1 MYQEYGD
8 RQSSKVVPAPES
20 SSLAGRRWVF
30 QMGHG
35 RDEGSGLQM
44 HGRDAASVS
53 GPPLQSLNSFPTG
66 RFPQNAG
73 TSPNK
78 LHAGYN
84 FPSFDRP
91 LPRIPSPSQHPVPP
105 AIMAS
110 ARPST
115 SGSLTATGPS
125 RSKMDKRMS
134 KDDMFFRTA
143 RQKQGLDKRMSR
155 DDMYIRGRMAEMSQY
170 HVPVRGSALTPEHS
184 PNFPVIHEVSI
195 PIRVQ
200 TPESITSG
208 EIPIGMAL
216 GSPPLRPDPSP
227 SRWQAQFPPASPQP
241 TSSSEPSSAG
251 AAPVGSL
258 QRKKTGKRKLFGLFG
273 GGKKREEAQGLAQ
286 TDAGKSTITL
296 ARTVEVSTSSVNV
309 SAKPTP
315 TRSNTQAERKVP
327 KHKPIMIRSNTM
339 PQNVDE
345 PPTQPKSA
353 GLPGRQANAY
363 RQPQAK
369 LPPMPSF
376 LDVNIPDTKLERYSV
391 MFSDVLGHGHP
402 PPKQEHS
409 GSLLS
414 RRQATLQRLK
424 TIDDKV
430 EAEEIEKERSR
441 QRRATSPQPTA
452 TPQLRL
458 FPMPSE
464 GRVTPAMDTPTSRS
478 RPLRSNTSPGR
489 LPSPTQASFNTK
501 PTSSAAAT
509 SHGPTLVVPNPFDNS
524 PPQPRKQP
532 KRELE
537 PIYPT
542 DTTFQFG
549 PDKSGLILDSPTEID
564 SPGEE
569 IIISQPFK
577 PTLHEPQWQM
587 VSPQSASASST
598 APSVLSSTTSGRRHR
613 SPSAASSAT
622 THTHGTKPSSDLD
635 ETEAAFQ
642 SAVEVSIARQ
652 ISISRQQRQLLRP
665 LQTRRGPGGSPGGGE
680 RSATASPLG
689 VKIVKSP
696 TPSRRL
702 GEEESIKETKSSTP
716 TLIHPREA
724 PVNPAHLAQ
733 NRKSSWAVV
742 EEG

>member
-1 MYQEYGD
+1 
-8 RQSSKVVPAPES
+8 
-20 SSLAGRRWVF
+20 
-30 QMGHG
+30 MGHG
-35 RDEGSGLQM
+35 QDEGSGLQM

-53 GPPLQSLNSFPTG
+53 GPPLQSLNLFPTD

-73 TSPNK
+73 PSPNK

-84 FPSFDRP
+84 FHSFDRP
-91 LPRIPSPSQHPVPP
+91 LPRIPSSSQHSVPP
-105 AIMAS
+105 AAMAS

-115 SGSLTATGPS
+115 SGSMTATGSS
-125 RSKMDKRMS
+125 RSRLDKRVS

-143 RQKQGLDKRMSR
+143 QQKQGLDKRISR
-155 DDMYIRGRMAEMSQY
+155 DDMYIRSRMAEMSHY
-170 HVPVRGSALTPEHS
+170 HVPVRGAALTPEHS
-184 PNFPVIHEVSI
+184 PNNFPVIHEVSI

-200 TPESITSG
+200 TPESMTSG

-216 GSPPLRPDPSP
+216 GSPPIRPDPSP
-227 SRWQAQFPPASPQP
+227 SRWQAQFPPASPQG
-241 TSSSEPSSAG
+241 TSSSAPSSAG
-251 AAPVGSL
+251 VAPVGSL
-258 QRKKTGKRKLFGLFG
+258 QRKKTGKRKLFGLFS
-273 GGKKREEAQGLAQ
+273 GGKKREESQGLAQ

-315 TRSNTQAERKVP
+315 TRSNTQAERKAP
-327 KHKPIMIRSNTM
+327 RHKPIMIRSNTM
-339 PQNVDE
+339 PHNADE

-353 GLPGRQANAY
+353 GLPGRQGNAY
-363 RQPQAK
+363 RQPPAN
-369 LPPMPSF
+369 LPPIPSF

-391 MFSDVLGHGHP
+391 MFSDVLGHHPHP

-430 EAEEIEKERSR
+430 EAEEMEKERSR

-464 GRVTPAMDTPTSRS
+464 GRVTPAVDTPTSRS

-489 LPSPTQASFNTK
+489 LPSPTQATFDTK
-501 PTSSAAAT
+501 PPSIAT
-509 SHGPTLVVPNPFDNS
+509 THHGPTLVVPNHFDS
-524 PPQPRKQP
+524 PPQSRKQP

-564 SPGEE
+564 SPTDE

-598 APSVLSSTTSGRRHR
+598 TSGRRGR

-622 THTHGTKPSSDLD
+622 THTHVTKPSSELD
-635 ETEAAFQ
+635 DTEAALQ

-665 LQTRRGPGGSPGGGE
+665 LQTRRGPGAGGGAGE
-680 RSATASPLG
+680 RSASVSPLG
-689 VKIVKSP
+689 VKVVKSP

-702 GEEESIKETKSSTP
+702 GTEEEIKETKSSTP

>member
-1 MYQEYGD
+1 
-8 RQSSKVVPAPES
+8 
-20 SSLAGRRWVF
+20 
-30 QMGHG
+30 
-35 RDEGSGLQM
+35 
-44 HGRDAASVS
+44 
-53 GPPLQSLNSFPTG
+53 
-66 RFPQNAG
+66 
-73 TSPNK
+73 
-78 LHAGYN
+78 
-84 FPSFDRP
+84 
-91 LPRIPSPSQHPVPP
+91 
-105 AIMAS
+105 
-110 ARPST
+110 
-115 SGSLTATGPS
+115 
-125 RSKMDKRMS
+125 MS
-134 KDDMFFRTA
+134 H
-143 RQKQGLDKRMSR
+143 
-155 DDMYIRGRMAEMSQY
+155 Y
-170 HVPVRGSALTPEHS
+170 HVPVRGSTLTPEHS
-184 PNFPVIHEVSI
+184 PNFPVIQEVSI

-251 AAPVGSL
+251 AAPVNSL
-258 QRKKTGKRKLFGLFG
+258 QRKKTGKRKLFGLFSG
-273 GGKKREEAQGLAQ
+273 RKREESQGLSQ
-286 TDAGKSTITL
+286 SVAGKSTITL
-296 ARTVEVSTSSVNV
+296 ARTVEVSSSSVNV

-315 TRSNTQAERKVP
+315 TRSNTQAERNAP
-327 KHKPIMIRSNTM
+327 RHKPIMIRSNTM
-339 PQNVDE
+339 PHNSDE

-353 GLPGRQANAY
+353 GLPGRQGNAY
-363 RQPQAK
+363 QQPAAN
-369 LPPMPSF
+369 LPPIPSF

-391 MFSDVLGHGHP
+391 MFSDVLGHP
-402 PPKQEHS
+402 PPKQEHQ

-430 EAEEIEKERSR
+430 EAEEREKERSR
-441 QRRATSPQPTA
+441 TRRATSPQPIA

-489 LPSPTQASFNTK
+489 LPSPTQATFDTR
-501 PTSSAAAT
+501 PSSKAT
-509 SHGPTLVVPNPFDNS
+509 THHGPTLVVPNPFDS
-524 PPQPRKQP
+524 PPQSRKQQ

-564 SPGEE
+564 SSSDE
-569 IIISQPFK
+569 IVISQPLK

-598 APSVLSSTTSGRRHR
+598 ASGRRGR

-622 THTHGTKPSSDLD
+622 THTHVTKPSSELD
-635 ETEAAFQ
+635 DTDAALQ

-665 LQTRRGPGGSPGGGE
+665 LQARRGAGE
-680 RSATASPLG
+680 RSASVSPLG

-702 GEEESIKETKSSTP
+702 GGEQEIKETKSSTP
-716 TLIHPREA
+716 TLIHPRES

>member
-1 MYQEYGD
+1 M
-8 RQSSKVVPAPES
+8 AP
-20 SSLAGRRWVF
+20 
-30 QMGHG
+30 
-35 RDEGSGLQM
+35 
-44 HGRDAASVS
+44 
-53 GPPLQSLNSFPTG
+53 
-66 RFPQNAG
+66 
-73 TSPNK
+73 
-78 LHAGYN
+78 
-84 FPSFDRP
+84 
-91 LPRIPSPSQHPVPP
+91 
-105 AIMAS
+105 

-115 SGSLTATGPS
+115 SGSLTATGSS
-125 RSKMDKRMS
+125 RSKVDKRMS

-143 RQKQGLDKRMSR
+143 RQKQGLDKRISR
-155 DDMYIRGRMAEMSQY
+155 DDMYIRSRMAEMSQY
-170 HVPVRGSALTPEHS
+170 HVPVRGSTLTPEHS

-216 GSPPLRPDPSP
+216 GSPPIRPDPSP
-227 SRWQAQFPPASPQP
+227 SRWQAQFPPASPQA
-241 TSSSEPSSAG
+241 TSSSEPSPAD

-258 QRKKTGKRKLFGLFG
+258 QRKKTGRRKLFGLFG
-273 GGKKREEAQGLAQ
+273 GGKKREDVQGLSQ

-309 SAKPTP
+309 PAKPAP

-353 GLPGRQANAY
+353 GLPGRQGNAY

-391 MFSDVLGHGHP
+391 MFSDVLGNPHPHPHP
-402 PPKQEHS
+402 PPKQETS

-430 EAEEIEKERSR
+430 EAEEMEKERSSR

-489 LPSPTQASFNTK
+489 LPSPTQGTFDTK
-501 PTSSAAAT
+501 PSASAATT

-524 PPQPRKQP
+524 PPQRRKQP

-564 SPGEE
+564 SPDAD
-569 IIISQPFK
+569 IVISQPFK

-598 APSVLSSTTSGRRHR
+598 APSVLSSSTSGPRHR

-622 THTHGTKPSSDLD
+622 TQTHGTKPSSDLD
-635 ETEAAFQ
+635 DTEMAALQ
-642 SAVEVSIARQ
+642 NAVEVSIARQ

-665 LQTRRGPGGSPGGGE
+665 LQTRRVPGGGE

-702 GEEESIKETKSSTP
+702 TEDEGIKETKSGTP
-716 TLIHPREA
+716 TLINPRA
-724 PVNPAHLAQ
+724 SPVNPPHLAQ

-742 EEG
+742 EEA

>member
-1 MYQEYGD
+1 
-8 RQSSKVVPAPES
+8 
-20 SSLAGRRWVF
+20 
-30 QMGHG
+30 MGHG

-53 GPPLQSLNSFPTG
+53 GPPLQSLNSLPTG

-84 FPSFDRP
+84 FHFFDRP
-91 LPRIPSPSQHPVPP
+91 LPRIPSPPQHSVPP

-115 SGSLTATGPS
+115 SGSLTATGSS
-125 RSKMDKRMS
+125 RSRMDKRMS

-143 RQKQGLDKRMSR
+143 RPKQGLDKRISR
-155 DDMYIRGRMAEMSQY
+155 DDMYIKSRMAEMSQY

-208 EIPIGMAL
+208 DIPIGMAL

-258 QRKKTGKRKLFGLFG
+258 QRKKTGRRKLFGLFG
-273 GGKKREEAQGLAQ
+273 GGKKREDVQGLSH

-345 PPTQPKSA
+345 PPPQPKSA
-353 GLPGRQANAY
+353 GLPGRQGNAY
-363 RQPQAK
+363 RQPQAN

-391 MFSDVLGHGHP
+391 MFSDVLGHP
-402 PPKQEHS
+402 QPKQEHS

-430 EAEEIEKERSR
+430 EAEEMEKERAR

-489 LPSPTQASFNTK
+489 LPSPTHATFDKKQ
-501 PTSSAAAT
+501 TSSAATT

-524 PPQPRKQP
+524 PPQQRKQP

-564 SPGEE
+564 SPSDE
-569 IIISQPFK
+569 IVISQPFK

-587 VSPQSASASST
+587 VSPQSVSASST
-598 APSVLSSTTSGRRHR
+598 APSVLSSTTSGPRHR

-622 THTHGTKPSSDLD
+622 THTHVTKPSSDMD
-635 ETEAAFQ
+635 ETEAALQ

-665 LQTRRGPGGSPGGGE
+665 LQTRRGPGGSGE
-680 RSATASPLG
+680 RSASVSPLG

-702 GEEESIKETKSSTP
+702 EEESIKETKSSTP

>member
-1 MYQEYGD
+1 
-8 RQSSKVVPAPES
+8 
-20 SSLAGRRWVF
+20 
-30 QMGHG
+30 
-35 RDEGSGLQM
+35 
-44 HGRDAASVS
+44 
-53 GPPLQSLNSFPTG
+53 
-66 RFPQNAG
+66 
-73 TSPNK
+73 
-78 LHAGYN
+78 
-84 FPSFDRP
+84 
-91 LPRIPSPSQHPVPP
+91 
-105 AIMAS
+105 MAS

-115 SGSLTATGPS
+115 SGSLTAKGSS
-125 RSKMDKRMS
+125 RSNLDKRMS

-143 RQKQGLDKRMSR
+143 RQKQGLDKRVSR
-155 DDMYIRGRMAEMSQY
+155 DDMYIRSRMAEMSQY
-170 HVPVRGSALTPEHS
+170 HVPVRGSTLTPEHS

-227 SRWQAQFPPASPQP
+227 SRWQAQFPPASPQMI
-241 TSSSEPSSAG
+241 SSSEPSSAG

-258 QRKKTGKRKLFGLFG
+258 QRKKTGRRKLFGGLFG
-273 GGKKREEAQGLAQ
+273 GGKKKEEVHGLAQ

-309 SAKPTP
+309 ATKPTP

-353 GLPGRQANAY
+353 GLPGRQGNTY
-363 RQPQAK
+363 RQQQANI
-369 LPPMPSF
+369 PPIPSF

-391 MFSDVLGHGHP
+391 MFSDLLGHP
-402 PPKQEHS
+402 QPKQDS
-409 GSLLS
+409 AGSLLL

-430 EAEEIEKERSR
+430 EAEEMEKERSSR

-464 GRVTPAMDTPTSRS
+464 GRVTPALDTPTSRS
-478 RPLRSNTSPGR
+478 RQMRSNTSPGR
-489 LPSPTQASFNTK
+489 LPSPTQATFDTK
-501 PTSSAAAT
+501 PGPSAPSK
-509 SHGPTLVVPNPFDNS
+509 SHGPTLVVPNPFENS
-524 PPQPRKQP
+524 PPQTRKQP

-542 DTTFQFG
+542 DTSFHFG
-549 PDKSGLILDSPTEID
+549 PDKSGLILDSPTEMD
-564 SPGEE
+564 SPADE
-569 IIISQPFK
+569 IVISQPFK

-587 VSPQSASASST
+587 VSPQSVSASST
-598 APSVLSSTTSGRRHR
+598 AASVLSGPRQR

-622 THTHGTKPSSDLD
+622 AHTHATKPSSDLD
-635 ETEAAFQ
+635 EADAAFQ

-665 LQTRRGPGGSPGGGE
+665 LQTRRGTAGAE
-680 RSATASPLG
+680 RSASVSPLG

-696 TPSRRL
+696 SPSRRL
-702 GEEESIKETKSSTP
+702 TDEESIKETKSSTP
-716 TLIHPREA
+716 TLIHPRES

-742 EEG
+742 EGG

>member
-1 MYQEYGD
+1 
-8 RQSSKVVPAPES
+8 
-20 SSLAGRRWVF
+20 
-30 QMGHG
+30 
-35 RDEGSGLQM
+35 
-44 HGRDAASVS
+44 
-53 GPPLQSLNSFPTG
+53 
-66 RFPQNAG
+66 
-73 TSPNK
+73 
-78 LHAGYN
+78 
-84 FPSFDRP
+84 
-91 LPRIPSPSQHPVPP
+91 
-105 AIMAS
+105 MAS

-115 SGSLTATGPS
+115 SGSLTATGSS

-143 RQKQGLDKRMSR
+143 RQNQGLDKRISR
-155 DDMYIRGRMAEMSQY
+155 DDMYIRSRMAEMSQY

-258 QRKKTGKRKLFGLFG
+258 QRKKTGRRKLFGLFG
-273 GGKKREEAQGLAQ
+273 GGKKREDVQGLSH

-309 SAKPTP
+309 SSKPTP

-345 PPTQPKSA
+345 PPPQPKSA
-353 GLPGRQANAY
+353 GLPGRQGNAY
-363 RQPQAK
+363 RQPQANV
-369 LPPMPSF
+369 PPMPSF

-391 MFSDVLGHGHP
+391 MFSDVLGHP
-402 PPKQEHS
+402 QPRQENS

-430 EAEEIEKERSR
+430 EAEEMEKE
-441 QRRATSPQPTA
+441 
-452 TPQLRL
+452 
-458 FPMPSE
+458 
-464 GRVTPAMDTPTSRS
+464 
-478 RPLRSNTSPGR
+478 
-489 LPSPTQASFNTK
+489 
-501 PTSSAAAT
+501 
-509 SHGPTLVVPNPFDNS
+509 H
-524 PPQPRKQP
+524 
-532 KRELE
+532 
-537 PIYPT
+537 
-542 DTTFQFG
+542 TTFQFG

-564 SPGEE
+564 SPSDE
-569 IIISQPFK
+569 IVISQPFK

-587 VSPQSASASST
+587 VSPQSVSASST
-598 APSVLSSTTSGRRHR
+598 APSVLSSSTSGPRHR

-622 THTHGTKPSSDLD
+622 THTHVTKPSSDLD
-635 ETEAAFQ
+635 ETEAALQ

-665 LQTRRGPGGSPGGGE
+665 LQTRRGPGAGGE
-680 RSATASPLG
+680 RSASVSPLG

>member
-1 MYQEYGD
+1 
-8 RQSSKVVPAPES
+8 
-20 SSLAGRRWVF
+20 
-30 QMGHG
+30 
-35 RDEGSGLQM
+35 M

-66 RFPQNAG
+66 RFPSNAG

-78 LHAGYN
+78 IHPGYN
-84 FPSFDRP
+84 FHFFDRP
-91 LPRIPSPSQHPVPP
+91 LPRIPSSSQSSVPP

-115 SGSLTATGPS
+115 SGSLTAKGSS
-125 RSKMDKRMS
+125 RSNLDKRMS

-143 RQKQGLDKRMSR
+143 RQKQGLDKRVSR
-155 DDMYIRGRMAEMSQY
+155 DDMYIRSRMAEMSQY
-170 HVPVRGSALTPEHS
+170 HVPVRGSTLTPEHS

-208 EIPIGMAL
+208 DIPIGMAL

-227 SRWQAQFPPASPQP
+227 SRWQAQFPPASPQMI
-241 TSSSEPSSAG
+241 SSSEPSSAG

-258 QRKKTGKRKLFGLFG
+258 QRKKTGRRKLFGGLFG
-273 GGKKREEAQGLAQ
+273 GGKKKEEVHGLAQ

-309 SAKPTP
+309 ATKPTP

-353 GLPGRQANAY
+353 GLPGRQGNTY
-363 RQPQAK
+363 RQQQANI
-369 LPPMPSF
+369 PPIPSF

-391 MFSDVLGHGHP
+391 MFSDLLGHP
-402 PPKQEHS
+402 QPKQDS
-409 GSLLS
+409 AGSLLL

-430 EAEEIEKERSR
+430 EAEEMEKERSSR

-464 GRVTPAMDTPTSRS
+464 GRVTPALDTPTSRS
-478 RPLRSNTSPGR
+478 RQMRSNTSPGR
-489 LPSPTQASFNTK
+489 LPSPTQATFDTK
-501 PTSSAAAT
+501 PGPSAPSK
-509 SHGPTLVVPNPFDNS
+509 SHGPTLVVPNPFENS
-524 PPQPRKQP
+524 PPQTRKQP

-542 DTTFQFG
+542 DTSFHFG
-549 PDKSGLILDSPTEID
+549 PDKSGLILDSPTEMD
-564 SPGEE
+564 SPADE
-569 IIISQPFK
+569 IVISQPFK

-587 VSPQSASASST
+587 VSPQSVSASST
-598 APSVLSSTTSGRRHR
+598 AASVLSGPRQR

-622 THTHGTKPSSDLD
+622 AHTHATKPSSDLD
-635 ETEAAFQ
+635 EADAAFQ

-665 LQTRRGPGGSPGGGE
+665 LQTRRGTAGAE
-680 RSATASPLG
+680 RSASVSPLG

-696 TPSRRL
+696 SPSRRL
-702 GEEESIKETKSSTP
+702 TDEESIKETKSSTP
-716 TLIHPREA
+716 TLIHPRES

-742 EEG
+742 EGG

>member
-1 MYQEYGD
+1 
-8 RQSSKVVPAPES
+8 
-20 SSLAGRRWVF
+20 
-30 QMGHG
+30 
-35 RDEGSGLQM
+35 
-44 HGRDAASVS
+44 
-53 GPPLQSLNSFPTG
+53 
-66 RFPQNAG
+66 
-73 TSPNK
+73 
-78 LHAGYN
+78 
-84 FPSFDRP
+84 
-91 LPRIPSPSQHPVPP
+91 
-105 AIMAS
+105 MAS

-115 SGSLTATGPS
+115 SGSLTAKGSS
-125 RSKMDKRMS
+125 RSNLDKRMS

-143 RQKQGLDKRMSR
+143 RQKQGLDKRVSR
-155 DDMYIRGRMAEMSQY
+155 DDMYIRSRMAEMSQY
-170 HVPVRGSALTPEHS
+170 HVPVRGSTLTPEHS

-227 SRWQAQFPPASPQP
+227 SRWQAQFPPASPQMI
-241 TSSSEPSSAG
+241 SSSEPSSAG

-258 QRKKTGKRKLFGLFG
+258 QRKKTGRRKLFGGLFG
-273 GGKKREEAQGLAQ
+273 GGKKKEEVHGLAQ

-309 SAKPTP
+309 ATKPTP

-353 GLPGRQANAY
+353 GLPGRQGNTY
-363 RQPQAK
+363 RQQQANI
-369 LPPMPSF
+369 PPIPSF

-391 MFSDVLGHGHP
+391 MFSDLLGHP
-402 PPKQEHS
+402 QPKQDS
-409 GSLLS
+409 AGSLLL

-430 EAEEIEKERSR
+430 EAEEMEKELEAIPNAIRRPCDSRFGYSYESFPADEIEHFTRKTTLANAGNFRHQARSKC
-441 QRRATSPQPTA
+441 TV
-452 TPQLRL
+452 
-458 FPMPSE
+458 E
-464 GRVTPAMDTPTSRS
+464 
-478 RPLRSNTSPGR
+478 
-489 LPSPTQASFNTK
+489 
-501 PTSSAAAT
+501 
-509 SHGPTLVVPNPFDNS
+509 
-524 PPQPRKQP
+524 
-532 KRELE
+532 E
-537 PIYPT
+537 PWPYISY
-542 DTTFQFG
+542 
-549 PDKSGLILDSPTEID
+549 KSGLILDSPTEMD
-564 SPGEE
+564 SPADE
-569 IIISQPFK
+569 IVISQPFK

-587 VSPQSASASST
+587 VSPQSVSASST
-598 APSVLSSTTSGRRHR
+598 AASVLSGPRQR

-622 THTHGTKPSSDLD
+622 AHTHATKPSSDLD
-635 ETEAAFQ
+635 EADAAFQ

-665 LQTRRGPGGSPGGGE
+665 LQTRRGTAGAE
-680 RSATASPLG
+680 RSASVSPLG

-696 TPSRRL
+696 SPSRRL
-702 GEEESIKETKSSTP
+702 TDEESIKETKSSTP
-716 TLIHPREA
+716 TLIHPRES

-742 EEG
+742 EGG

>member
-1 MYQEYGD
+1 
-8 RQSSKVVPAPES
+8 
-20 SSLAGRRWVF
+20 
-30 QMGHG
+30 
-35 RDEGSGLQM
+35 
-44 HGRDAASVS
+44 
-53 GPPLQSLNSFPTG
+53 
-66 RFPQNAG
+66 
-73 TSPNK
+73 
-78 LHAGYN
+78 
-84 FPSFDRP
+84 
-91 LPRIPSPSQHPVPP
+91 
-105 AIMAS
+105 
-110 ARPST
+110 
-115 SGSLTATGPS
+115 
-125 RSKMDKRMS
+125 
-134 KDDMFFRTA
+134 
-143 RQKQGLDKRMSR
+143 
-155 DDMYIRGRMAEMSQY
+155 MYIKSRMAEMSHY
-170 HVPVRGSALTPEHS
+170 HVPVRGATLTPEHS

-200 TPESITSG
+200 TPDSITSG
-208 EIPIGMAL
+208 DIPIGMAL

-227 SRWQAQFPPASPQP
+227 SRWQAQFPPASPQM

-273 GGKKREEAQGLAQ
+273 GGRKKEEAQGLAQ
-286 TDAGKSTITL
+286 SDAAKSTITL
-296 ARTVEVSTSSVNV
+296 ARTVEVSTTSVDV
-309 SAKPTP
+309 PTKPTP

-327 KHKPIMIRSNTM
+327 RHKPIMIRSNTM
-339 PQNVDE
+339 PFNVDE
-345 PPTQPKSA
+345 PPTQPETA
-353 GLPGRQANAY
+353 GLPGRQGNAY
-363 RQPQAK
+363 RQPQAN
-369 LPPMPSF
+369 LPPIPSF

-391 MFSDVLGHGHP
+391 MFSDVLGHP
-402 PPKQEHS
+402 APKQDTS
-409 GSLLS
+409 GSLLL

-430 EAEEIEKERSR
+430 EAEEMERDRSR

-464 GRVTPAMDTPTSRS
+464 GRVTPSMDTPTSRS
-478 RPLRSNTSPGR
+478 RAMRSNTSPGR
-489 LPSPTQASFNTK
+489 LPSPTHATFDTK
-501 PTSSAAAT
+501 PGPSAATT

-524 PPQPRKQP
+524 PPQIRKQA

-542 DTTFQFG
+542 DTSFQFG

-564 SPGEE
+564 SPADE
-569 IIISQPFK
+569 IVISQPFK

-587 VSPQSASASST
+587 VSPQSVSASST
-598 APSVLSSTTSGRRHR
+598 APSVLSSTTSALRQR
-613 SPSAASSAT
+613 SPSAASTAT
-622 THTHGTKPSSDLD
+622 TRTHATKPSSDLD
-635 ETEAAFQ
+635 EADAAFQ

-665 LQTRRGPGGSPGGGE
+665 LQTRRVPGGGGGGAE
-680 RSATASPLG
+680 RSASVSPLG

-702 GEEESIKETKSSTP
+702 GDEESIKETKSSTP

-742 EEG
+742 EGG

>member
-1 MYQEYGD
+1 M
-8 RQSSKVVPAPES
+8 AP
-20 SSLAGRRWVF
+20 
-30 QMGHG
+30 
-35 RDEGSGLQM
+35 
-44 HGRDAASVS
+44 
-53 GPPLQSLNSFPTG
+53 T
-66 RFPQNAG
+66 
-73 TSPNK
+73 
-78 LHAGYN
+78 
-84 FPSFDRP
+84 
-91 LPRIPSPSQHPVPP
+91 
-105 AIMAS
+105 
-110 ARPST
+110 RPST
-115 SGSLTATGPS
+115 SGSLTAKGPS
-125 RSKMDKRMS
+125 RSNLDKRMS

-143 RQKQGLDKRMSR
+143 RQKQGLDKRISR
-155 DDMYIRGRMAEMSQY
+155 DDMYIKNRMAEMSHY
-170 HVPVRGSALTPEHS
+170 HVPVRGATLTPEHS

-227 SRWQAQFPPASPQP
+227 SRWQAQFPPASPQT
-241 TSSSEPSSAG
+241 TSYSEPSSAG

-273 GGKKREEAQGLAQ
+273 GGRKKEEAQALAQ
-286 TDAGKSTITL
+286 SDAGKSTITL

-309 SAKPTP
+309 PAKPTP

-327 KHKPIMIRSNTM
+327 RHKPIMIRSNTM
-339 PQNVDE
+339 PFNADE

-353 GLPGRQANAY
+353 GLLGRQGNAY
-363 RQPQAK
+363 RQPQAN
-369 LPPMPSF
+369 LPPLPSF

-391 MFSDVLGHGHP
+391 MFSDVLGHP
-402 PPKQEHS
+402 APKQDTS
-409 GSLLS
+409 GSLLL

-430 EAEEIEKERSR
+430 EAEETERERSR
-441 QRRATSPQPTA
+441 QRRATSPQPTP

-464 GRVTPAMDTPTSRS
+464 GRVTPSMDTPTSRH
-478 RPLRSNTSPGR
+478 RAMRSNTSPGR
-489 LPSPTQASFNTK
+489 LPSPTHATFDTK
-501 PTSSAAAT
+501 PGPSTATT
-509 SHGPTLVVPNPFDNS
+509 SHGPTLVVPNPFENS
-524 PPQPRKQP
+524 PPQTRKQA

-542 DTTFQFG
+542 DTSFQFG
-549 PDKSGLILDSPTEID
+549 PDKSGLILDSPTEMD
-564 SPGEE
+564 SPTDE
-569 IIISQPFK
+569 IVISQPFK

-587 VSPQSASASST
+587 VSPQSVSASST
-598 APSVLSSTTSGRRHR
+598 APSVLLSTTRQR
-613 SPSAASSAT
+613 SPSAASTAT
-622 THTHGTKPSSDLD
+622 TRTHATKPSSDLD
-635 ETEAAFQ
+635 EADAAFQ

-665 LQTRRGPGGSPGGGE
+665 LQTRRVPGGAE
-680 RSATASPLG
+680 RSASVSPLG

-702 GEEESIKETKSSTP
+702 GDEESIKETKSSTP
-716 TLIHPREA
+716 TLIHPRET

-742 EEG
+742 EGG

>member
-1 MYQEYGD
+1 M
-8 RQSSKVVPAPES
+8 
-20 SSLAGRRWVF
+20 GRG
-30 QMGHG
+30 QG
-35 RDEGSGLQM
+35 EGSGLQV

-66 RFPQNAG
+66 RFAQNAG

-84 FPSFDRP
+84 FHSFDRS
-91 LPRIPSPSQHPVPP
+91 LPRTPSPSQHSVSP

-115 SGSLTATGPS
+115 SGSMTATGPS

-143 RQKQGLDKRMSR
+143 RQKQGLDKRISR
-155 DDMYIRGRMAEMSQY
+155 DDMYIRSRMAEMSHY
-170 HVPVRGSALTPEHS
+170 HVPVRGSTLTPEHS

-227 SRWQAQFPPASPQP
+227 SRWQAQFPPASPQA
-241 TSSSEPSSAG
+241 TSSSEPSPAG
-251 AAPVGSL
+251 TALVGSL

-296 ARTVEVSTSSVNV
+296 ARTVEVSTSSANLA
-309 SAKPTP
+309 AKPTP
-315 TRSNTQAERKVP
+315 ARSNTQAERKVP
-327 KHKPIMIRSNTM
+327 KHKPIMIRSNTT
-339 PQNVDE
+339 PYNVDE

-353 GLPGRQANAY
+353 GLPGRQGNAY
-363 RQPQAK
+363 RQPQGNP
-369 LPPMPSF
+369 PPMASF
-376 LDVNIPDTKLERYSV
+376 LDVNIPDTKLERYSI
-391 MFSDVLGHGHP
+391 MFSDVLGHP
-402 PPKQEHS
+402 PPKQEPS

-424 TIDDKV
+424 TIDDKI
-430 EAEEIEKERSR
+430 EAEEMEKERTR
-441 QRRATSPQPTA
+441 QRRATSPQPIA

-489 LPSPTQASFNTK
+489 LPSPTQATFDLK
-501 PTSSAAAT
+501 PTPSAAI

-524 PPQPRKQP
+524 PPQPRKQA

-542 DTTFQFG
+542 DTSFHFG

-564 SPGEE
+564 SPSEE

-587 VSPQSASASST
+587 VSPQSVSASST
-598 APSVLSSTTSGRRHR
+598 APSVLSSTTSGPRHR

-622 THTHGTKPSSDLD
+622 THTHATKPSSDLD
-635 ETEAAFQ
+635 ETDAALQ

-665 LQTRRGPGGSPGGGE
+665 LQTRRGPGGGE

-702 GEEESIKETKSSTP
+702 GEEESIKETKSNTP
-716 TLIHPREA
+716 TLIHPRES

-742 EEG
+742 EGG

>member
-1 MYQEYGD
+1 
-8 RQSSKVVPAPES
+8 
-20 SSLAGRRWVF
+20 
-30 QMGHG
+30 
-35 RDEGSGLQM
+35 
-44 HGRDAASVS
+44 
-53 GPPLQSLNSFPTG
+53 
-66 RFPQNAG
+66 
-73 TSPNK
+73 
-78 LHAGYN
+78 
-84 FPSFDRP
+84 
-91 LPRIPSPSQHPVPP
+91 
-105 AIMAS
+105 
-110 ARPST
+110 
-115 SGSLTATGPS
+115 
-125 RSKMDKRMS
+125 
-134 KDDMFFRTA
+134 
-143 RQKQGLDKRMSR
+143 
-155 DDMYIRGRMAEMSQY
+155 MYIRSRMAEMSQY
-170 HVPVRGSALTPEHS
+170 HVPVRGSAPTPEYS

-216 GSPPLRPDPSP
+216 GSPPIRPDPSP

-251 AAPVGSL
+251 AAPVASL
-258 QRKKTGKRKLFGLFG
+258 QRKKTGRRKLFGLFG
-273 GGKKREEAQGLAQ
+273 GGKKREDVQGLSH

-296 ARTVEVSTSSVNV
+296 NRTVEVSTSFVNV
-309 SAKPTP
+309 PTKPTP
-315 TRSNTQAERKVP
+315 MRSNTQAERNVP
-327 KHKPIMIRSNTM
+327 KHKPLMVRSNTM
-339 PQNVDE
+339 PHNVDE

-353 GLPGRQANAY
+353 GLPGRQGNAY
-363 RQPQAK
+363 RQPQAT

-391 MFSDVLGHGHP
+391 MFSDVLGHPHP
-402 PPKQEHS
+402 PPKQENS

-430 EAEEIEKERSR
+430 EAEEMEKEKERAAR

-489 LPSPTQASFNTK
+489 LPSPTQATFDTK
-501 PTSSAAAT
+501 PITVAAKT

-524 PPQPRKQP
+524 PPQSRKQA
-532 KRELE
+532 KREPE

-542 DTTFQFG
+542 DTSFHFG

-564 SPGEE
+564 SPSEE
-569 IIISQPFK
+569 IVISQPFK

-587 VSPQSASASST
+587 VSPQSVSASST
-598 APSVLSSTTSGRRHR
+598 APSVLSSTTSGNRHR

-622 THTHGTKPSSDLD
+622 THTHATKPSSDMD
-635 ETEAAFQ
+635 EMEAALQ

-665 LQTRRGPGGSPGGGE
+665 LQTRRGPGGGGGGE
-680 RSATASPLG
+680 RSASVSPLG

-702 GEEESIKETKSSTP
+702 GEEEAIKDIKSSTP

>member
-1 MYQEYGD
+1 
-8 RQSSKVVPAPES
+8 
-20 SSLAGRRWVF
+20 
-30 QMGHG
+30 
-35 RDEGSGLQM
+35 M

-53 GPPLQSLNSFPTG
+53 GPPLQSLNLFPTR

-84 FPSFDRP
+84 FHFFDRP
-91 LPRIPSPSQHPVPP
+91 LPRIPSPSQHSVPP
-105 AIMAS
+105 ATMAS

-115 SGSLTATGPS
+115 SGSMTATGPS
-125 RSKMDKRMS
+125 RSKMDKRVS

-155 DDMYIRGRMAEMSQY
+155 DDMYIRSRMAEMSHY
-170 HVPVRGSALTPEHS
+170 HVPVRGAALTPEHS
-184 PNFPVIHEVSI
+184 PNNFPVIHEVSI

-200 TPESITSG
+200 TPESVTSG

-273 GGKKREEAQGLAQ
+273 GGKKREESQGLAQ
-286 TDAGKSTITL
+286 NDAGKSTITL

-315 TRSNTQAERKVP
+315 TRSNTQAERKAP
-327 KHKPIMIRSNTM
+327 RHKPIMIRSSTM
-339 PQNVDE
+339 PHNADE

-353 GLPGRQANAY
+353 GLPGRQGNAY
-363 RQPQAK
+363 RQAQPN
-369 LPPMPSF
+369 LPPIPSF

-391 MFSDVLGHGHP
+391 MFSDVLGHA
-402 PPKQEHS
+402 PPKQENS

-424 TIDDKV
+424 TIDDKI
-430 EAEEIEKERSR
+430 EAEEMEKERAR
-441 QRRATSPQPTA
+441 ARRATSPQPTA

-489 LPSPTQASFNTK
+489 LPSPTQATFDTK
-501 PTSSAAAT
+501 PSST
-509 SHGPTLVVPNPFDNS
+509 VTTHHGPTLVVPNPFDS
-524 PPQPRKQP
+524 PPQSRKQA

-564 SPGEE
+564 SPSEE
-569 IIISQPFK
+569 IVISQPFK

-587 VSPQSASASST
+587 VSPQSVSA
-598 APSVLSSTTSGRRHR
+598 SSTTSGRRGR

-622 THTHGTKPSSDLD
+622 THTHVTKPSSELD
-635 ETEAAFQ
+635 DTEAALQ

-665 LQTRRGPGGSPGGGE
+665 LQTRRGPGGGGE
-680 RSATASPLG
+680 RSASVSPLG

-702 GEEESIKETKSSTP
+702 EEEAIKETKSSTP

>member
-1 MYQEYGD
+1 
-8 RQSSKVVPAPES
+8 
-20 SSLAGRRWVF
+20 
-30 QMGHG
+30 
-35 RDEGSGLQM
+35 
-44 HGRDAASVS
+44 
-53 GPPLQSLNSFPTG
+53 
-66 RFPQNAG
+66 
-73 TSPNK
+73 
-78 LHAGYN
+78 
-84 FPSFDRP
+84 
-91 LPRIPSPSQHPVPP
+91 
-105 AIMAS
+105 MAS

-115 SGSLTATGPS
+115 SGSLTATGSS

-143 RQKQGLDKRMSR
+143 RQNQGLDKRISR
-155 DDMYIRGRMAEMSQY
+155 DDMYIRSRMAEMSQY

-258 QRKKTGKRKLFGLFG
+258 QRKKTGRRKLFGLFG
-273 GGKKREEAQGLAQ
+273 GGKKREDVQGLSH

-309 SAKPTP
+309 SSKPTP

-345 PPTQPKSA
+345 PPPQPKSA
-353 GLPGRQANAY
+353 GLPGRQGNAY
-363 RQPQAK
+363 RQPQANV
-369 LPPMPSF
+369 PPMPSF

-391 MFSDVLGHGHP
+391 MFSDVLGHP
-402 PPKQEHS
+402 QPRQENS

-430 EAEEIEKERSR
+430 EAEEMEKEPKGYLTTANPDTAIEAISNAIRRPCDPCYGYPHESVTAIEVEHFTRKTTVTNASNVR
-441 QRRATSPQPTA
+441 QKADFKR
-452 TPQLRL
+452 
-458 FPMPSE
+458 
-464 GRVTPAMDTPTSRS
+464 GND
-478 RPLRSNTSPGR
+478 
-489 LPSPTQASFNTK
+489 K
-501 PTSSAAAT
+501 PWPYI
-509 SHGPTLVVPNPFDNS
+509 SH
-524 PPQPRKQP
+524 
-532 KRELE
+532 
-537 PIYPT
+537 
-542 DTTFQFG
+542 TTFQFG

-564 SPGEE
+564 SPSDE
-569 IIISQPFK
+569 IVISQPFK

-587 VSPQSASASST
+587 VSPQSVSASST
-598 APSVLSSTTSGRRHR
+598 APSVLSSSTSGPRHR

-622 THTHGTKPSSDLD
+622 THTHVTKPSSDLD
-635 ETEAAFQ
+635 ETEAALQ

-665 LQTRRGPGGSPGGGE
+665 LQTRRGPGAGGE
-680 RSATASPLG
+680 RSASVSPLG